1 MKKLPGV
8 RLVEA
13 FSTTCAVHI
22 EEGVWSEQYNS
33 LTFLSVRTKS
43 FAQV

>member
-1 MKKLPGV
+1 MKKQPDV

-22 EEGVWSEQYNS
+22 GERVVRGVKFINIPQS
-33 LTFLSVRTKS
+33 TH
-43 FAQV
+43 